1 MKKVIHKIRSHPA
14 VRKFAAATEHHR
26 LTAALVI
33 FVGASLVLTGVS
45 LGMYYVGGFYRF
57 DLSRP
62 DYAVERTEIAKPEPQ
77 KEYDTTSPVTKS
89 TITDFLT
96 EFDNR
101 QKDLKAYGDFRDQSL
116 SDEDLQITTGSVQ
129 PQ

>member
-1 MKKVIHKIRSHPA
+1 MKKVIHKIRQHPA
-14 VRKFAAATEHHR
+14 VRKFATATEHHR
-26 LTAALVI
+26 LTVALAI
-33 FVGASLVLTGVS
+33 FVVAALVLTGVS
-45 LGMYYVGGFYRF
+45 VGMYYMGGFYRF

-62 DYAVERTEIAKPEPQ
+62 DFAVERTEIAKPEPQ

-89 TITDFLT
+89 SITDFLT

-101 QKDLKAYGDFRDQSL
+101 QKDLRAYGDFRDQSL
-116 SDEDLQITTGSVQ
+116 GDEDLQITSSSVQ